1 MCYRLYITGLLMA
14 TGMAIYPNGWKSP
27 EIQQACGFTS
37 HSYRL
42 GEIFNVMCF
51 LRSGCRCVVVIV
63 VFDVVLFVGGGV
75 FITCICF
82 MYDLYVLLL
91 LLLFLFVFCLFVVVC
106 VLRPGRGGVDQ
117 DCTFSFYYYC
127 VIYDHRLKSR

>member
-1 MCYRLYITGLLMA
+1 MLYTIFNLRVLMCYRLYITGLLMA

-51 LRSGCRCVVVIV
+51 VRSGCRSVVVLV
-63 VFDVVLFVGGGV
+63 VFDVVLFVGGLFLLHVYALCVICVCVVVFVRFFVCLLLFVCWCGGGGV
-75 FITCICF
+75 SRLQFQF
-82 MYDLYVLLL
+82 LLL
-91 LLLFLFVFCLFVVVC
+91 LCYL
-106 VLRPGRGGVDQ
+106 
-117 DCTFSFYYYC
+117 
-127 VIYDHRLKSR
+127 

>member
-51 LRSGCRCVVVIV
+51 VRSGCRCVVVLV
-63 VFDVVLFVGGGV
+63 VFDVVLFVGGLFLLHV
-75 FITCICF
+75 
-82 MYDLYVLLL
+82 YDLCVICVCVLL
-91 LLLFLFVFCLFVVVC
+91 LLLFLFVFCLLLFVC
-106 VLRPGRGGVDQ
+106 WCGGGGV
-117 DCTFSFYYYC
+117 S
-127 VIYDHRLKSR
+127 RLQFQFLLLLCYL